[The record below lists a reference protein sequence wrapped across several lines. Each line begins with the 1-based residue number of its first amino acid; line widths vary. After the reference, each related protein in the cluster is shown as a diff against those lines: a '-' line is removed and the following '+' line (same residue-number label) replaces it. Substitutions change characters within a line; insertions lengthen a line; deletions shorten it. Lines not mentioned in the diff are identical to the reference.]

1 MEAYRWK
8 TAVVTLSDKGYHGE
22 REDKSG
28 PLIQEIVSVEGY
40 DIVETV
46 LLPDEQD
53 RIEQELIR
61 LSDEAHMDLIF
72 TTGGTGFAE
81 RDRTPEATLHVGER
95 NAPGIADAIR
105 YYSLQVTPRAMLG
118 RGVSV
123 IRGKTLI
130 VNLPGSPKA
139 VRESLG
145 FILPSL
151 GHGLAVLTGKEAEC
165 GRPDPLHRK
174 ACTRK

>member
-1 MEAYRWK
+1 MEAYRWR
-8 TAVVTLSDKGYHGE
+8 TAIVTLSDKGYQGE

-28 PLIQEIVSVEGY
+28 PLIQEIMSEEGY
-40 DIVETV
+40 DIVENV

-53 RIEQELIR
+53 MIERELIR
-61 LSDEAHMDLIF
+61 LSDEEHMDLIF

-81 RDRTPEATLHVGER
+81 RDRTPEATLHVGDR

-105 YYSLQVTPRAMLG
+105 LYSLQGTPRAMLG
-118 RGVSV
+118 RGVAV

-151 GHGLAVLTGKEAEC
+151 GHGLAILTGREAEC
-165 GRPDPLHRK
+165 GGPAPQHRQVQ
-174 ACTRK
+174 